1 MTSDAKDNTPIKI
14 LLVEDE
20 AITALAMVGALQN
33 MGYATCQP
41 VATGEKALQSMASER
56 PDVVLMDISLT
67 GDMNGIVTA
76 RKMMAAGH
84 RAIIFITG
92 HSSGELYEQA
102 KALNP
107 LAIFTKPIRPHDLK
121 SAIDA
126 AVSANGSDDD

>member
-1 MTSDAKDNTPIKI
+1 LTAAAKDITPIKV

-20 AITALAMVGALQN
+20 AITALAMTGALQN
-33 MGYATCQP
+33 MGYDTCQP
-41 VATGEKALQSMASER
+41 VASGEKALQSMNSEH

-92 HSSGELYEQA
+92 YSSGELYEQA
-102 KALNP
+102 RALNP
-107 LAIFTKPIRPHDLK
+107 LAIFTKPIRPHELK
-121 SAIDA
+121 SAIDD
-126 AVSANGSDDD
+126 AVFATRPGHD